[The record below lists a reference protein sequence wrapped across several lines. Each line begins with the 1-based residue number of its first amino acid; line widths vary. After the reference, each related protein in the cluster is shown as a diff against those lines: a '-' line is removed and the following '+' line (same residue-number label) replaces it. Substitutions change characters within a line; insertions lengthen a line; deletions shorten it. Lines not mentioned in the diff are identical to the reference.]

1 MFQIRRIALLCLTV
15 LMLAACAPAALSTST
30 TGNMPDA
37 PATGSGEQGAAS
49 GKLVVYSGRSEP
61 LIQPVLDA
69 FKAKYPDVDLLLKAG
84 SNSELA
90 NALIEE
96 QTNPQA
102 DVFITTELF
111 TIQSLAQQGIFQPYR
126 PKGAD
131 RLDAEFL
138 GPDNTWVGLTRR
150 ARVIMYNTELVAAED
165 LPTSIFDLTD
175 PKWEGKI
182 AAAGSTNG
190 SMQAQIA
197 AMRQLLGE
205 DVSEAWLQGLLD
217 NEVTFFGG
225 HTDVRK
231 AVGAGE
237 FALGLV
243 NHYYY
248 YLQQAEGSPV
258 GIIFPDQGD
267 GQIGLITNATA
278 AAIVKGGANSAA
290 AQALIDFL
298 ISADG
303 QKLFADLNYEYPL
316 LPGVALREGVQPL
329 DGYRLADVN
338 VVEAAL
344 EIRRHLCADGKIE
357 PALRTYPEIIWLYLC
372 AVASHIVQ
380 PNNYL

>member
-15 LMLAACAPAALSTST
+15 LMLAACAPAAPSISTASHT
-30 TGNMPDA
+30 
-37 PATGSGEQGAAS
+37 PAVPVTGSGEPDAVS

-69 FKAKYPDVDLLLKAG
+69 FQTKYPDIEVLLKAG

-111 TIQSLAQQGIFQPYR
+111 TIQSLGQQGIFQPYR
-126 PKGAD
+126 PGEAD
-131 RLDAEFL
+131 LLSAEFI
-138 GPDNTWVGLTRR
+138 GPDDTWVGLTRR
-150 ARVIMYNTELVAAED
+150 ARVIMYNTDLVAAED
-165 LPTSIFDLTD
+165 LPSSIFDLTD
-175 PKWEGKI
+175 PKWKGRI

-190 SMQAQIA
+190 SMQSQIA

-205 DVSEAWLQGLLD
+205 AESEAWLKGLLD

-248 YLQQAEGSPV
+248 YLQQAEGSQV

-267 GQIGLITNATA
+267 DQIGLLTNATA
-278 AAIVKGGANSAA
+278 AAIVNGGANTAA
-290 AQALIDFL
+290 AQALLDFL

-329 DGYRLADVN
+329 EGFRLADVN

-344 EIRRHLCADGKIE
+344 EADATF
-357 PALRTYPEIIWLYLC
+357 ALMEKLSLP
-372 AVASHIVQ
+372 
-380 PNNYL
+380 